1 MCCWGPCWRLYCCWL
16 VSIYFWHPYCCGSPF
31 CCWCCDVPIVSATV
45 SLPPCCS
52 QLQCFCKHPC
62 FWWRP
67 YCVGGHVVALIP
79 AVACFCAVVSGH
91 RIIIL
96 WLSDCHFFLLSN
108 YRNIEYRIGQL
119 KKESEY
125 QISDKGPNLSDYRI
139 SDSEKTS
146 SYPPLQAWLRFS
158 TCWGKT

>member
-1 MCCWGPCWRLYCCWL
+1 MCCWAPCWCLYCCWL
-16 VSIYFWHPYCCGSPF
+16 VSIYFWHPYCYGSPF

-52 QLQCFCKHPC
+52 QLHLQASLLLVASILCWRSCCCFNSCCC
-62 FWWRP
+62 FS
-67 YCVGGHVVALIP
+67 
-79 AVACFCAVVSGH
+79 AVVSGH
-91 RIIIL
+91 RTIGL

-108 YRNIEYRIGQL
+108 YQNIKYCIGQL
-119 KKESEY
+119 KKVPDY
-125 QISDKGPNLSDYRI
+125 QISDQGLNLLDYRI

-146 SYPPLQAWLRFS
+146 GCTPLQAWLRFS